1 VTGGGAAVVVVAAG
15 GDVVVVEAEV
25 GVDVELQAGMTTRS
39 ATAPAAIA
47 PAARG

>member
-1 VTGGGAAVVVVAAG
+1 VVVKA
-15 GDVVVVEAEV
+15 DV
-25 GVDVELQAGMTTRS
+25 GVDVELQAGMMTRR